1 MDTINDAIISF
12 YLSKFDLTK
21 EVLKQMMNEETWFIG
36 KEAQTFKFNCEVTPD
51 ARDFKIAA
59 MVKGFDFG
67 SFKNTPKALR
77 EMIMENKDTNEIK
90 ADATP
95 MTETVEKEEQKE
107 VVAEAETVE
116 TETVEETVESAQEE
130 EATTQVEEEEKPVV
144 VEEPEMVTKAD
155 CDKRVSGMQSAMAK

>member
-21 EVLKQMMNEETWFIG
+21 EVLKQMMNDETWFIG

-59 MVKGFDFG
+59 MVKGFDFAR
-67 SFKNTPKALR
+67 FKNTPKALR

-90 ADATP
+90 EDATP

-107 VVAEAETVE
+107 VVDEAETVK
-116 TETVEETVESAQEE
+116 QRLW
-130 EATTQVEEEEKPVV
+130 
-144 VEEPEMVTKAD
+144 
-155 CDKRVSGMQSAMAK
+155 KRKQPRKLKMKIKKSLLSWKSLKW

>member
-59 MVKGFDFG
+59 MVKGFDFAR
-67 SFKNTPKALR
+67 FKNTPKALR

-90 ADATP
+90 EDATP
-95 MTETVEKEEQKE
+95 ITETAEEEVKE
-107 VVAEAETVE
+107 VVDEAETVE
-116 TETVEETVESAQEE
+116 TETVEE
-130 EATTQVEEEEKPVV
+130 EATTQVEDEDKEKPVV